1 MSEDIGVRFILDDD
15 KKACN
20 FVYRPPG
27 NPVCDAQNATLGV
40 KFAQSRRI
48 LDDWYLIGGTRWSRA
63 LFRLKH
69 PIVYSKRGL
78 RNLYRRI
85 KRKIFGDP
93 PMILCRKRISKEEAL
108 KHWPNKH
115 D

>member
-1 MSEDIGVRFILDDD
+1 MNKDSGVRFILDDD

-27 NPVCDAQNATLGV
+27 EPVCDAQNATLGV

-78 RNLYRRI
+78 RNLYRRV
-85 KRKIFGDP
+85 KHKIFGDP
-93 PMILCRKRISKEEAL
+93 PMILCRKRISKKEAL